1 MEEVSQLLRAKVDS
15 AVGSLRGAAS
25 ASWDQSTLGVREA
38 VATAIAPVAERGQ
51 ELWATAQAHY
61 TATEELALHRAR
73 GALGLRVSVTPPP
86 NKPHLYCCTRPVAVG
101 VHFALEHPTT
111 ASVVALGSALVL
123 LPPARRAVWSATLG
137 RLRSDAAVLDSAQ
150 RRTQSLRLA
159 LDDQQKEM
167 AKLTERAELAS
178 EEYTRGR
185 AKLLAAGGQ
194 LRRLASTARSL
205 EDKLAACVDDV
216 ATVRLRHG
224 GTDAH
229 AGVVTLAKQAAAE
242 AVAQRATVEK
252 HLRKVANLV
261 PV

>member
-1 MEEVSQLLRAKVDS
+1 MPNSHRNALLTTAATPAPLPWRDRPVVTVDMAADLLGCS
-15 AVGSLRGAAS
+15 RGNIYKRGAA
-25 ASWDQSTLGVREA
+25 
-38 VATAIAPVAERGQ
+38 
-51 ELWATAQAHY
+51 
-61 TATEELALHRAR
+61 
-73 GALGLRVSVTPPP
+73 GALDLLRLAGRTVVSVP
-86 NKPHLYCCTRPVAVG
+86 
-101 VHFALEHPTT
+101 
-111 ASVVALGSALVL
+111 SII
-123 LPPARRAVWSATLG
+123 
-137 RLRSDAAVLDSAQ
+137 RLLDSAQ